1 MFYFRILK
9 LHDPFMTYGISN
21 LKKKK
26 GGCGTS
32 LVVQWL
38 RFHAPTAGGRG
49 SIPGRGT
56 KIPHVTF
63 GSQKIKTKDFSRTDT
78 TL

>member
-1 MFYFRILK
+1 M
-9 LHDPFMTYGISN
+9 
-21 LKKKK
+21 
-26 GGCGTS
+26 
-32 LVVQWL
+32 VVQWL

-56 KIPHVTF
+56 KIPHVTC

>member
-38 RFHAPTAGGRG
+38 RFHAPTAGVGVQSLVGELR
-49 SIPGRGT
+49 SHML
-56 KIPHVTF
+56 HVQ
-63 GSQKIKTKDFSRTDT
+63 SKNKNKRLQQN
-78 TL
+78 